1 MKKWVEKVRKA
12 EKKLEDKHRDFAK
25 KAEKHYYND
34 KENIELPIFYSMVQV
49 QRSALYS
56 RPPNPEIRGRSNDV
70 TNSDSKMIAQTLE
83 NAISYQIDSRDFHGD
98 AKRAVLDYIVVDMGV
113 CRVRL
118 DVETEIQTD
127 PMGNEMLDEMGEPF
141 EIVSKQEVY
150 LDHWPW
156 ERFIYDIGKDWEECE
171 WVCYKHYMTHKE
183 IQNEYQ
189 HDLEATD
196 LSEDAYEGKTCV
208 YEIWDKKTRT
218 VIEMLE
224 GKVLRERDD
233 PLQLKDFFDCY
244 KPMISNMRS
253 DKYIP
258 QSEFKQIYRQLD
270 IINVTEERI
279 DGLTKSIKDAGFYDD
294 SLTDLN
300 KLQQAK
306 DGQLIPISGLRTM
319 LGTQG
324 VSNFDGMIAK
334 LPILNQAQ
342 VLQILQERRKE
353 AKEQIYEIT
362 GLSDIVRGATKASET
377 ATAQQ
382 IKGQWASIRLQDKQ
396 STINNWL
403 KGILGIYAEV
413 ISEHFTGQQLQLMTG
428 KEVTPEMQQ
437 IMQSD
442 VLRCYSIDVETDS
455 TIQADE
461 SQDKADRMEMINTFL
476 PLLQN
481 ILPAV
486 SQNQL
491 PADLGKTILL
501 TAVKGFKYGRALED
515 MINGLGD
522 NMQQLQGLQQQLEQT
537 NQQTQEMDQGYQQ
550 QLAQANQMIQQL
562 QQELGKVDQ
571 TENQRKDFETQIE
584 GGKDKAETAK
594 KYAETAKIQQEIGMQ
609 QMPINTGMNQPP
621 AF

>member
-1 MKKWVEKVRKA
+1 MKKWIEKVRKA
-12 EKKLEDKHRDFAK
+12 EKKLQDKHRDYAK

-70 TNSDSKMIAQTLE
+70 TNPDSQMIAQTLE
-83 NAISYQIDSRDFHGD
+83 NAISYQIDCRDFHSD
-98 AKRAVLDYIVVDMGV
+98 AKRAILDYIVVDLGV

-118 DVETEIQTD
+118 DVETETQEQIT
-127 PMGNEMLDEMGEPF
+127 DEMGNVHMVEPY
-141 EIVSKQEVY
+141 EVVTKQEVY

-156 ERFIYDIGKDWEECE
+156 DRFIYDIGKDWEECD
-171 WVCYKHYMTHKE
+171 WICYKHYMTHKE
-183 IQNEYQ
+183 IQEEYQ
-189 HDLEATD
+189 HDMEATE
-196 LSEDAYEGKTCV
+196 LSEDVYEGKTCV

-233 PLQLKDFFDCY
+233 PLELENFFDCY

-270 IINVTEERI
+270 IINVTEQRI
-279 DGLTKSIKDAGFYDD
+279 DALTKSIKDAGFYDE
-294 SLTDLN
+294 SLTELKQLVN
-300 KLQQAK
+300 AK
-306 DGQLIPISGLRTM
+306 DGQLVPVSGLRSM

-362 GLSDIVRGATKASET
+362 GLSDIVRGATKATET

-382 IKGQWASIRLQDKQ
+382 MKGQWASIRLQDKQ

-403 KGILGIYAEV
+403 KGILGIYAEI
-413 ISEHFTGQQLQLMTG
+413 ISEHFTGQQLQMMTG

-442 VLRCYSIDVETDS
+442 VLRSYSIDVETDS

-486 SQNQL
+486 TQNQL

-501 TAVKGFKYGRALED
+501 TAVKGFKYGRSLED

-522 NMQQLQGLQQQLEQT
+522 NM
-537 NQQTQEMDQGYQQ
+537 
-550 QLAQANQMIQQL
+550 
-562 QQELGKVDQ
+562 
-571 TENQRKDFETQIE
+571 
-584 GGKDKAETAK
+584 
-594 KYAETAKIQQEIGMQ
+594 
-609 QMPINTGMNQPP
+609 
-621 AF
+621 